1 MKSLKKSAIYCTVY
15 VLMYIGG
22 VMVVQPSIW
31 YMIPSILT
39 ISLGCGLI
47 EYYAKNYDKFK

>member
-1 MKSLKKSAIYCTVY
+1 MKSLKKLAIYCTVY
-15 VLMYIGG
+15 VLMYTGG
-22 VMVVQPSIW
+22 VIAVQPSIW